1 MNLSAGDWSALWLT
15 LRLAVTTTLILL
27 LLGTPLAWW
36 LSQTRNRSRLV
47 IESIVS
53 LPLILPPTVLGYY
66 LLVMLGPG
74 GWIGRLMQALGG
86 EHLAFTFTGLVIGSV
101 LYSLPFMVQP
111 LQDGFSTVGRRR
123 LEVAATLG
131 ASPLDSF
138 LHVVMPLSRHSYL
151 TASTLTFAHTVGEFG
166 IILMVGGNIPG
177 KTRVLSVAIYDHAE
191 AMDYVSAGTLSAGL
205 LIFSFLLLLAVR
217 IVSRRFERQGL

>member
-1 MNLSAGDWSALWLT
+1 MSVGDWTALWLT
-15 LRLAVTTTLILL
+15 LRLAVTTTLVLL

-36 LSQTRNRSRLV
+36 LSHTRSRSKLMV
-47 IESIVS
+47 ESIVS

-66 LLVMLGPG
+66 LLVILGPG

-86 EHLAFTFTGLVIGSV
+86 QHLAFTFAGLVIGSV

-123 LEVAATLG
+123 LEVAATLR

-138 LHVVMPLSRHSYL
+138 FHVVMPLSRHSYL
-151 TASTLTFAHTVGEFG
+151 TACTLTFAHTVGEFG
-166 IILMVGGNIPG
+166 VILMVGGNIPG

-205 LIFSFLLLLAVR
+205 LVFSFVLLLVVR
-217 IVSRRFERQGL
+217 VVNRRFEYQAR

>member
-1 MNLSAGDWSALWLT
+1 MMMSTGDWTALWLT

-36 LSQTRNRSRLV
+36 LSHTRSRSKLI

-66 LLVMLGPG
+66 LLVILGPG

-86 EHLAFTFTGLVIGSV
+86 QHLAFTFTGLVIGSV

-138 LHVVMPLSRHSYL
+138 FYVVMPLSRHSYL

-191 AMDYVSAGTLSAGL
+191 AMDYTSAGTLSAGL
-205 LIFSFLLLLAVR
+205 LVFSFVLLLAVR
-217 IVSRRFERQGL
+217 IVNQHFESQGR